1 MVFRL
6 ENCLCFADGGREGC
20 RQVKNVLETLLPVS
34 LILRLLD
41 ISSQFLGV
49 ALSLMIFVLFSRTLP
64 GGSEA
69 AAGLQLQFTHSKIPL
84 D

>member
-1 MVFRL
+1 M
-6 ENCLCFADGGREGC
+6 
-20 RQVKNVLETLLPVS
+20 KNVLETLLPPS
-34 LILRLLD
+34 LILLLLD

-49 ALSLMIFVLFSRTLP
+49 ALSSMIFVFFSRTLP